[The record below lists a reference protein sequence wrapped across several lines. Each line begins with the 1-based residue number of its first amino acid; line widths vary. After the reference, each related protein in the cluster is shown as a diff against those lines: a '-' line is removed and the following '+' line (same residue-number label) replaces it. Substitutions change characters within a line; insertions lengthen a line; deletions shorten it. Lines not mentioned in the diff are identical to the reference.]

1 MLAAIQRRKEQSMQK
16 RTIYIT
22 ELDMAR
28 LRKLLSAAS
37 TPKTQGKDKAYLK
50 ALDQELQ
57 RGVVVPARKIPN
69 DVITMNSTVRFTD
82 LNSGEEI
89 TYSLVFPADADI
101 AQNKISVL
109 APIGTAMLGYRVG
122 DIIEWE
128 VPAGARRLRIEEI
141 LYQPEAAGRF
151 DL

>member
-1 MLAAIQRRKEQSMQK
+1 MQK
-16 RTIYIT
+16 RTIHIT
-22 ELDMAR
+22 ELDMTR

-37 TPKTQGKDKAYLK
+37 MPKNQNKDKEYLK

-57 RGVVVPARKIPN
+57 RGVVVPARKTPN
-69 DVITMNSTVRFTD
+69 DVITMNSTARFTD

-128 VPAGARRLRIEEI
+128 VPAGMRRLKVEEI

>member
-1 MLAAIQRRKEQSMQK
+1 MQK
-16 RTIYIT
+16 RTIHIT
-22 ELDMAR
+22 ELDMTR

-37 TPKTQGKDKAYLK
+37 TPKNQNKDKEYLK

-57 RGVVVPARKIPN
+57 RGVVVPARKTPN
-69 DVITMNSTVRFTD
+69 DVITMNSTARFTD

-128 VPAGARRLRIEEI
+128 VPAGMRRLKVEEI